1 MSFSNDSMSLL
12 IEICLITYIN
22 MKLNQTKMIRL
33 GAVVAGVAVLYVLF
47 TSYSGAKAAVVDKAE
62 ELGGTGSMAPSS
74 NTGPYMSMPH
84 GVAGNATSV
93 SGVIQGRTPSSQQTY
108 QESTLSSSELLP
120 NGKIGA
126 DWAAVNPVG
135 AEDLKGQN
143 FLQSGYHSNINIVG
157 ISQTKR
163 NQSYDIRSELP
174 NPQSKVGPFLN
185 TTIDPDPFKASHA
198 VEGLTA

>member
-1 MSFSNDSMSLL
+1 
-12 IEICLITYIN
+12 

-47 TSYSGAKAAVVDKAE
+47 TSYSGAKGAVLDKAE
-62 ELGGTGSMAPSS
+62 ELGGSGSMAPLS
-74 NTGPYMSMPH
+74 NGGPYMSVPH
-84 GVAGNATSV
+84 GVAGNASSV
-93 SGVIQGRTPSSQQTY
+93 SGMIQGRTPSSHQTY

-185 TTIDPDPFKASHA
+185 TTIAPNPFKR
-198 VEGLTA
+198 GLDA